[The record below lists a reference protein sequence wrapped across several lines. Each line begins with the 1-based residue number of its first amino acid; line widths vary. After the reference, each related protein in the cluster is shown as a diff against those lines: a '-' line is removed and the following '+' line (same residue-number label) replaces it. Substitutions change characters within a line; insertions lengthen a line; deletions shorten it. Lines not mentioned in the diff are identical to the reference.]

1 MSATAAPARDARA
14 GMRDAAGRPAR
25 PEGRHAPCASPE
37 AQGDRPVAGI
47 GAIAEQFP
55 LIAEQRKRTRPLAYL
70 DNAAT
75 TQKPACVLEAQDL
88 FYRRYNANPLRGTYR
103 LGREATQ
110 LYDSARR
117 VVARF
122 LGCDDDEI
130 VFTGGATDSLNTAA
144 YAYGLRALSAGDDVV
159 LPVSEHHSSLIPW
172 QTVAD
177 LTGANLVYVLPDEQG
192 RFNEEAW
199 ERAIGPRTKIVAV
212 AHVSNVLGNV
222 APLDRIARMAHG
234 AGAVVVADCAQ
245 SVAHLPVDV
254 RALDVD
260 FAAFSGHK
268 VYAPMGIGVLY
279 GKRGLLE
286 RMAPL
291 RRGGG
296 MVDAVFERRSSFADA
311 PQRFEAGTPNVE
323 GAVGLAEAI
332 RFVEAIGFDT
342 VFDHEDRLLARM
354 LDGLAAIPDVSVY
367 GEPDTRGRS
376 AWSRRC
382 GVVSFNVRGTSALD
396 VGEALSRS
404 NVAVRAGAH
413 CAEPLVR
420 HLGQRAVCR
429 ASLALYNT
437 EDDVDRFLE
446 AVEAAKRTVAF
457 MIMAG
462 IH

>member
-1 MSATAAPARDARA
+1 
-14 GMRDAAGRPAR
+14 
-25 PEGRHAPCASPE
+25 
-37 AQGDRPVAGI
+37 
-47 GAIAEQFP
+47 
-55 LIAEQRKRTRPLAYL
+55 
-70 DNAAT
+70 
-75 TQKPACVLEAQDL
+75 
-88 FYRRYNANPLRGTYR
+88 
-103 LGREATQ
+103 
-110 LYDSARR
+110 
-117 VVARF
+117 
-122 LGCDDDEI
+122 
-130 VFTGGATDSLNTAA
+130 
-144 YAYGLRALSAGDDVV
+144 
-159 LPVSEHHSSLIPW
+159 
-172 QTVAD
+172 
-177 LTGANLVYVLPDEQG
+177 
-192 RFNEEAW
+192 
-199 ERAIGPRTKIVAV
+199 
-212 AHVSNVLGNV
+212 
-222 APLDRIARMAHG
+222 
-234 AGAVVVADCAQ
+234 
-245 SVAHLPVDV
+245 
-254 RALDVD
+254 
-260 FAAFSGHK
+260 
-268 VYAPMGIGVLY
+268 
-279 GKRGLLE
+279 
-286 RMAPL
+286 
-291 RRGGG
+291 

-332 RFVEAIGFDT
+332 RFVEAIGFDA